1 MSYSPIAAVD
11 LGSNSFRL
19 QIARVI
25 DEQIYPLDSL
35 KEAVRLGAGIT
46 EGKALSEESMQRAL
60 AALARFG
67 ERLQGFPLKAV
78 RAVGTN
84 SFRVTTNGPAFLK
97 EAEKVLGYPIDII
110 AGREEAR
117 LIYLGAA
124 HTLPN
129 SKEKRLV
136 IDIGGGSTEFIIGV
150 HYKALQTDSL
160 VMGCVSYSQRYF
172 PDGVLNKAAFHAAE
186 LAAKDKIQT
195 LTQVFNKNH
204 WTTAIGTSGTSRAIV
219 DILELNDYSVEGITA
234 QGLQQLKQQL
244 IKVGHIDQLA
254 LNGLRADRLPVLA
267 GGLAIM
273 IAIFDE
279 LEIEKM
285 QTTSGALR
293 DGLLYDLIGR
303 EHSKDL
309 REGTI
314 KELTH
319 RYQVDKQQ
327 ANWVSALA
335 MQIFDQLSI
344 NEDQIEEERRALQWA
359 AQLHEAGRAIAYS
372 GYHKHSAYILRY
384 ADMPGFTEQE
394 QVRLANAVLAHRGNL
409 KKLLALPGEQMNIRV
424 LFALRLA
431 SIFYRSR
438 CDIVLPLIELYV
450 SSDNTYTLA
459 LPKTWLE
466 QHPLTAYALENE
478 VKQWQ
483 NINVKF
489 SVKKIFAKN

>member
-1 MSYSPIAAVD
+1 MSDSPIAAID

-19 QIARVI
+19 QIARVV
-25 DEQIYPLDSL
+25 DEQIYPVDSI
-35 KEAVRLGAGIT
+35 KETVRLGAGIT
-46 EGKALSEESMQRAL
+46 EGKALSQESMQRAL
-60 AALARFG
+60 ATLARFG
-67 ERLQGFPLKAV
+67 ERLRGFPLKAV

-124 HTLPN
+124 HSLPN
-129 SKEKRLV
+129 SKEKRLIV
-136 IDIGGGSTEFIIGV
+136 DIGGGSTEFIIGAQ
-150 HYKALQTDSL
+150 YKALETDSL

-172 PDGVLNKAAFHAAE
+172 PDGAFNKAAFHAAE
-186 LAAKDKIQT
+186 FAARDKIQT
-195 LTQVFNKNH
+195 LAHLFNKNN
-204 WTTAIGTSGTSRAIV
+204 WTTAIGTSGTSRALI
-219 DILELNDYSVEGITA
+219 DILELNDYSTEGITA
-234 QGLQQLKQQL
+234 DGMDKLKQQL
-244 IKVGHIDQLA
+244 IKVGHISQLN
-254 LNGLRADRLPVLA
+254 LNGLRSDRLPVLA

-279 LEIEKM
+279 LHIEKM
-285 QTTSGALR
+285 QTTPGALR

-303 EHSKDL
+303 GHPKDL

-314 KELTH
+314 KELTR
-319 RYQVDKQQ
+319 RYHIDKQQ
-327 ANWVSALA
+327 ADWVSALA
-335 MQIFDQLSI
+335 VQIFDCLAV
-344 NEDQIEEERRALQWA
+344 NEDQVTEDRRALQWA
-359 AQLHEAGRAIAYS
+359 AQLHEIGRSIAYS

-394 QVRLANAVLAHRGNL
+394 QARLANAVLAHRGNL
-409 KKLLALPGEQMNIRV
+409 KKLLAIPVEQINIPL

-438 CDIVLPLIELYV
+438 CDIVLPAIELYV
-450 SSDNTYTLA
+450 SPDKTYMLV
-459 LPKTWLE
+459 LPDTWLA

-478 VKQWQ
+478 VRQWQ
-483 NINVKF
+483 NINIKF
-489 SVKKIFAKN
+489 FVKKIPAKS